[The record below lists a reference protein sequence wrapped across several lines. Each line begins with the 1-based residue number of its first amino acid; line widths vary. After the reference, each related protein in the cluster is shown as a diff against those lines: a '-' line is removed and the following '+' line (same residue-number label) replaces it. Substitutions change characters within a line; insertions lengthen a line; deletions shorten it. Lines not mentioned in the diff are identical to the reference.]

1 MRERRTH
8 VDDILLVAHVQVV
21 QEGVL
26 GERRQQHGVALARLR
41 RVAHA
46 ARHRAPTVPRRASA
60 APADMLPRA
69 ATPAAATALM
79 LRRSRYAS
87 QRCGR

>member
-1 MRERRTH
+1 M
-8 VDDILLVAHVQVV
+8 QVV
-21 QEGVL
+21 QESVL

-46 ARHRAPTVPRRASA
+46 ARHRAPTAPRRASA
-60 APADMLPRA
+60 APYVMSPRYV
-69 ATPAAATALM
+69 PLL

-87 QRCGR
+87 RRYGHRRHRNFIQTFRNKVDLDFTMIN